1 MSRMRKG
8 DISAELAQLRVAN
21 DDTPAVGRM
30 SQSGSRKMVPATE
43 TIKEAKRMEFPVK
56 PSSSK
61 KKTSAP
67 AVRPKKMKIVEVEV
81 TDSSEGE

>member
-1 MSRMRKG
+1 MRKG

-56 PSSSK
+56 PSKSEMSSK
-61 KKTSAP
+61 KKASAP
-67 AVRPKKMKIVEVEV
+67 KKKMKIVEVEV
-81 TDSSEGE
+81 TDSEGE